1 MYVVGK
7 IFSKRIRLH
16 AYQSSENSVLQGSH
30 LYLENIGSHVF
41 FLFFF
46 RVEEFHSGTET
57 NTVLYIP
64 VGPDCPNNRAY
75 IEKAKKCFL
84 DGEFPPDFK
93 MPTKQD
99 ERNFQDRATL
109 DDLNEDAKIMMGF
122 EYKQIQCFDMSIWCH

>member
-1 MYVVGK
+1 MSFRDLICTSK
-7 IFSKRIRLH
+7 ALDPTLRFSC
-16 AYQSSENSVLQGSH
+16 
-30 LYLENIGSHVF
+30 F
-41 FLFFF
+41 FFSF

-109 DDLNEDAKIMMGF
+109 DDLNEDAKVMMGF
-122 EYKQIQCFDMSIWCH
+122 E